1 MRVSECNDRS
11 ALKENTAAV
20 KNQFNLLIAPIVNI
34 ANCII
39 IAQILHFSLLFSGAI
54 LQIAPAQSDFQ

>member
-39 IAQILHFSLLFSGAI
+39 IVQILHFSLLFSATI
-54 LQIAPAQSDFQ
+54 LQITPAQSDFQ